1 MGTRHLQI
9 VINKNGVRKVSQYG
23 QWDGYPQGQGV
34 DILNFLRT
42 ADLEKY
48 QTELE
53 KIREITEEE
62 ARMVNKCNDWATK
75 YPYLSRDCGSRIH
88 QMILDGEV
96 QFVSICSEE
105 EANKWCEGFYIID
118 FQKGEFIS
126 EYYNIRQAY
135 KLTELPT
142 EEEYL
147 RIMEP
152 KDDEG

>member
-1 MGTRHLQI
+1 M
-9 VINKNGVRKVSQYG
+9 
-23 QWDGYPQGQGV
+23 
-34 DILNFLRT
+34 ILNGDVEFI
-42 ADLEKY
+42 A
-48 QTELE
+48 
-53 KIREITEEE
+53 ICTEEE
-62 ARMVNKCNDWATK
+62 AR
-75 YPYLSRDCGSRIH
+75 
-88 QMILDGEV
+88 
-96 QFVSICSEE
+96 
-105 EANKWCEGFYIID
+105 KWCEGFYTID

>member
-34 DILNFLRT
+34 DILNFLKT
-42 ADLEKY
+42 TDLEKY

-53 KIREITEEE
+53 KIHEITEEE

-88 QMILDGEV
+88 YMILNGDVE
-96 QFVSICSEE
+96 FIAICTEE
-105 EANKWCEGFYIID
+105 EARKWCEGFYTID